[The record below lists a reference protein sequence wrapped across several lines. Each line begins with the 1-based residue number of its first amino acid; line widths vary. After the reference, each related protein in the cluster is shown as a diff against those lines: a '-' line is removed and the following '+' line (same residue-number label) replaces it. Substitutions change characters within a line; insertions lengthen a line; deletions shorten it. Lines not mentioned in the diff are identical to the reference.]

1 MTTPR
6 GVVPPSLPVAL
17 RQYDQRSMEQFN
29 NVLRLYFNQVSNRIN
44 APTPHA
50 SYFDTTTQT
59 NPVANTVNLF
69 TFNSVVSDYEVT
81 RGTPT
86 SKIYV
91 ANTGVYNFQFSAQLD
106 KSGGSASAVYIW
118 PRING
123 VNVPDSNTK
132 IVIDGPN
139 NEIVAAWNFV
149 LVMEAN
155 DYFELAWE
163 SADTDVIIPY
173 VAATNN
179 RPAIPS
185 IILSVV
191 WVSNYGSAIYQ
202 AAT

>member
-6 GVVPPSLPVAL
+6 GVVPPNLPIAL
-17 RQYDQRSMEQFN
+17 KEYDQRSMEQFN

-44 APTPHA
+44 APVPHA
-50 SYFDTTTQT
+50 SYFDTTTQP
-59 NPVANTVNLF
+59 NPVADAVNLF
-69 TFNSVVSDYEVT
+69 TYNSVVSDYEVT

-86 SKIYV
+86 SKIFV

-123 VNVPDSNTK
+123 VNLPDSATK

-139 NEIVAAWNFV
+139 SEIVAAWNFV
-149 LVMEAN
+149 LVMEAR

-163 SADTDVIIPY
+163 SSDTAVVIPY
-173 VAATNN
+173 VTATGNI
-179 RPAIPS
+179 PAIPS
-185 IILSVV
+185 IILTVS

>member
-6 GVVPPSLPVAL
+6 GVVAPNLPVAPATW
-17 RQYDQRSMEQFN
+17 DQRFQDQFA
-29 NVLRLYFNQVSNRIN
+29 NVLRLYFNQISNRIN

-50 SYFDTTTQT
+50 SYFDTTTQP
-59 NPVANTVNLF
+59 NPVADAVNLF
-69 TFNSVVSDYEVT
+69 TYNSVVSDYEVT

-86 SKIYV
+86 SKIIV

-106 KSGGSASAVYIW
+106 KTGGSASAVYIW
-118 PRING
+118 PRVNG
-123 VNVPDSNTK
+123 VNLPDSATK

-149 LVMEAN
+149 LVLKAN

-163 SADTDVIIPY
+163 SSDTNVVIPY
-173 VAATNN
+173 VTATGNI
-179 RPAIPS
+179 PAIPS

-191 WVSNYGSAIYQ
+191 WVSNYGAAIYQ
-202 AAT
+202 PAT

>member
-17 RQYDQRSMEQFN
+17 RQYDQRGMEQFN

-59 NPVANTVNLF
+59 NPVSNAINLF
-69 TFNSVVSDYEVT
+69 KYNSVVSDYEVT

-106 KSGGSASAVYIW
+106 KTGGGSDAVYIW

-123 VNVPDSNTK
+123 VNVPDSATK

-139 NEIVAAWNFV
+139 SEIVPAWNFV
-149 LVMEAN
+149 LVMEAG
-155 DYFELAWE
+155 DYFELAWQ
-163 SADTDVIIPY
+163 SPDTAVFVPY
-173 VAATNN
+173 VAPTGNI
-179 RPAIPS
+179 PAIPS
-185 IILSVV
+185 IIMTVN
-191 WVSNYGSAIYQ
+191 WVSNYEANE
-202 AAT
+202 

>member
-6 GVVPPSLPVAL
+6 GVVPPNLPVAL
-17 RQYDQRSMEQFN
+17 RQYDQRGMEQFN

-163 SADTDVIIPY
+163 AADTAVVIPY

-185 IILSVV
+185 VILSVV